1 LLFLEGHVLGFL
13 AGGVLPRGFGVASS
27 LLSGTDYVVPSF
39 LRSNIKGCL
48 ASIQSILSL
57 WV

>member
-13 AGGVLPRGFGVASS
+13 AGGVLPKAFGVASS

-39 LRSNIKGCL
+39 LRNSIKGCL
-48 ASIQSILSL
+48 VSLQSILSL
-57 WV
+57 WS